1 MLCLRNLNNVKLQT
15 KWLNRVGSMYKY
27 SAQWNSCT
35 ILYSLKLNYYAK
47 SSHASQTKSNWSD
60 KINNFYGVSRQVISH
75 VVFVV
80 KAKFGGTFL
89 SLHLQRLENICPNPK
104 HHTYTRGCESCLEN
118 NVGFFVL
125 ACWKIFA
132 YWGKIEDDFLCKIL
146 LYWFH
151 PTQNASIGN
160 ISVQKSLQKYRKI
173 DHIHHT
179 KSLDYIEPF
188 QRFNIYR

>member
-1 MLCLRNLNNVKLQT
+1 MV
-15 KWLNRVGSMYKY
+15 
-27 SAQWNSCT
+27 
-35 ILYSLKLNYYAK
+35 
-47 SSHASQTKSNWSD
+47 
-60 KINNFYGVSRQVISH
+60 QVISH
-75 VVFVV
+75 VVLVV

-132 YWGKIEDDFLCKIL
+132 YGLSGGKKSRTTYHAKYL

-160 ISVQKSLQKYRKI
+160 ISFQKSLQKYRKI

-179 KSLDYIEPF
+179 KSLDYIDPF